1 MPARQGPPGR
11 KHDKA
16 RHDVDKRQHFRIA
29 DFGIHLVCCG
39 LDAAAECLLPSFA
52 AFTHQESMG
61 EPLFTLTVNDKQ
73 EPARRRTLVRRFD
86 TGNGDTSVYTTPHGG
101 YEYIIRDT
109 KGRDCCLMAANSDFT
124 ECSCALNG
132 TTSMRSFGLNNAMM
146 MAFAFAASRKD
157 ALLIHASCV
166 LHDGRAYPFI
176 AKSGTGKSTHTSLWM
191 RHIPDTELLNDDN
204 PVIRIIDGKPF
215 AYGSPWSGKTP
226 CYRDTKATLGAVTR
240 IERAETNTIE
250 RLWGAQA
257 FAALLPACSSMKWDK
272 DIYGNTC
279 DTVAR
284 VIETTPIFTLHCLPD
299 AEAAL
304 LCHKTITT

>member
-1 MPARQGPPGR
+1 MDERQY
-11 KHDKA
+11 
-16 RHDVDKRQHFRIA
+16 FRIA
-29 DFGIHLVCCG
+29 DFWICLVCCG
-39 LDAAAECLLPSFA
+39 LDAVAESLLPSFA
-52 AFTHQESMG
+52 AFTHQSPEG

-73 EPARRRTLVRRFD
+73 EPTGQRTLIRRFD
-86 TGNGDTSVYTTPHGG
+86 TGNGDTSVYTTPQGG
-101 YEYIIRDT
+101 YEYIICDT

-124 ECSCALNG
+124 KCSCALNG
-132 TTSMRSFGLNNAMM
+132 TTAMRSFGLNNAMM

-157 ALLIHASCV
+157 TLLIHASCV
-166 LHDGRAYPFI
+166 LHGGRAYLFI
-176 AKSGTGKSTHTSLWM
+176 AKSGTGKSTHTNLWM

-226 CYRDTKATLGAVTR
+226 CYRDTKAPLGAVTR
-240 IERAETNTIE
+240 IERAEANTIE
-250 RLWGAQA
+250 RIIGAQA
-257 FAALLPACSSMKWDK
+257 FASLLPACSSMKWDK
-272 DIYGNTC
+272 AIYGNTC

-284 VIETTPIFTLHCLPD
+284 VIETTPTFTLHCLPD

>member
-52 AFTHQESMG
+52 AFTHQEPMG

-166 LHDGRAYPFI
+166 LHDGRAYSPRATCYDCCFPFEI
-176 AKSGTGKSTHTSLWM
+176 HFREEYFCHNSCGNSRARAPVSVFIIEHM
-191 RHIPDTELLNDDN
+191 QN
-204 PVIRIIDGKPF
+204 PV
-215 AYGSPWSGKTP
+215 
-226 CYRDTKATLGAVTR
+226 
-240 IERAETNTIE
+240 
-250 RLWGAQA
+250 
-257 FAALLPACSSMKWDK
+257 ACRRFVFRPESSCS
-272 DIYGNTC
+272 NSRRP
-279 DTVAR
+279 V
-284 VIETTPIFTLHCLPD
+284 
-299 AEAAL
+299 
-304 LCHKTITT
+304 